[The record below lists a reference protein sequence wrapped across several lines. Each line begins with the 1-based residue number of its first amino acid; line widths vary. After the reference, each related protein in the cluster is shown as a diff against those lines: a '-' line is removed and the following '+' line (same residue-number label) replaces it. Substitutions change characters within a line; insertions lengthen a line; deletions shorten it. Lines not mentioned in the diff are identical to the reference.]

1 MIGEDIVLTEEVDGD
16 GEPNEDEPMETAGE
30 ESRSKAV
37 EVDSGATEEAP
48 NAEQEKPEEGAP
60 IV

>member
-1 MIGEDIVLTEEVDGD
+1 MLTEEVDGD